1 MDIYSKKSTWKV
13 YLAIAGIV
21 IVILSLL
28 YTNYLTQRL
37 AASERNYA
45 AIWGDATLLLTNV
58 DINEDLSLPTKI
70 IRGNATIPVILVNL
84 QGGIDY
90 AINFGEQLDN
100 DKKYLADQVKKMDK
114 NGFVPIDIP
123 GFGKLYY
130 QESSTL
136 RLLRY
141 FPFVQLVLI
150 SAFIAFGYLGFS
162 SARRSEQNRVWV
174 GMAKE
179 TAHQLGT
186 PISGMVA
193 WIEHLKEIRQDDE
206 GVHEILN
213 ELRNDVGRLELIAD
227 RFSKIGSIPSLEPL
241 NIYPELENCRVYMQ
255 RRAPRKVHFHFP
267 DPHTHPLLV
276 RLNAPLFEWVIENLL
291 RNALDSMEA
300 HGSIT
305 VEVFNED
312 KTIAIEVTD
321 TGKGIPAS
329 KFKTVF
335 QPGFTTKK
343 RGWGLGLSLSKRII
357 EDYHNGRIFVKRSEE
372 NKGTTFCI
380 RLLKATEE

>member
-1 MDIYSKKSTWKV
+1 MDIYSKKSTWKI

-28 YTNYLTQRL
+28 YTNYLTQKL
-37 AASERNYA
+37 AEGERNYV
-45 AIWGDATLLLTNV
+45 AIWGEAMQVIANSDENV
-58 DINEDLSLPTKI
+58 DLTLPTRI
-70 IRGNATIPVILVNL
+70 INGNTTIPVILVNL
-84 QGGIDY
+84 QGRIDFNR
-90 AINFGEQLDN
+90 NFGD
-100 DKKYLADQVKKMDK
+100 DSDSYLAKQVKKMDK
-114 NGFVPIDIP
+114 KGFKPIDIP

-130 QESSTL
+130 QESNTL

-193 WIEHLKEIRQDDE
+193 WIEHLKTIRENDID
-206 GVHEILN
+206 VHEILD
-213 ELRNDVGRLELIAD
+213 ELGNDVSRLELIAE
-227 RFSKIGSIPSLEPL
+227 RFSKIGSVPSLDNV
-241 NIYPELENCRVYMQ
+241 NIYQELENCRVYMQ

-267 DPHTHPLLV
+267 DPHTDPMLV
-276 RLNAPLFEWVIENLL
+276 RMNPPLFEWVVENLL
-291 RNALDSMEA
+291 RNALDSMDG

-321 TGKGIPAS
+321 TGKGIPLS

-335 QPGFTTKK
+335 QPGYTTKK

-357 EDYHNGRIFVKRSEE
+357 EEYHSGKIFVKRSEE

-380 RLLKATEE
+380 KLLKATA

>member
-1 MDIYSKKSTWKV
+1 MDIYSKKSTWKI

-28 YTNYLTQRL
+28 YTNYLTQKL
-37 AASERNYA
+37 AEGERNYV
-45 AIWGDATLLLTNV
+45 AIWGEAMQVIANSDEKVDLT
-58 DINEDLSLPTKI
+58 LPTRI
-70 IRGNATIPVILVNL
+70 INGNTTIPVILVNL
-84 QGGIDY
+84 QGHIDFNR
-90 AINFGEQLDN
+90 NFGD
-100 DKKYLADQVKKMDK
+100 DSDSYLAKQVMKMDK
-114 NGFVPIDIP
+114 KGFKPIEIP

-130 QESSTL
+130 QESNTL

-193 WIEHLKEIRQDDE
+193 WIEHLKTIRENDID
-206 GVHEILN
+206 VHEILD
-213 ELRNDVGRLELIAD
+213 ELGNDVSRLELIAE
-227 RFSKIGSIPSLEPL
+227 RFSKIGSVPSLDNV
-241 NIYPELENCRVYMQ
+241 NIYQELENCRVYMQ
-255 RRAPRKVHFHFP
+255 RRAPRKVHFDFP
-267 DPHTHPLLV
+267 DPNTDPMLV
-276 RLNAPLFEWVIENLL
+276 RMNPPLFEWVVENLL
-291 RNALDSMEA
+291 RNALDSMDG

-321 TGKGIPAS
+321 TGKGIPLS

-335 QPGFTTKK
+335 QPGYTTKK

-357 EDYHNGRIFVKRSEE
+357 EEYHSGKIFVKRSEE

-380 RLLKATEE
+380 KLQKATA

>member
-1 MDIYSKKSTWKV
+1 MDIYSKKSTWKI

-28 YTNYLTQRL
+28 YTNYLTQKL
-37 AASERNYA
+37 AEGERNYV
-45 AIWGDATLLLTNV
+45 AIWGEAMQVIANSDENV
-58 DINEDLSLPTKI
+58 DLTLPTRI
-70 IRGNATIPVILVNL
+70 INGNTTIPVILVNL
-84 QGGIDY
+84 QGHIDFNR
-90 AINFGEQLDN
+90 NFGD
-100 DKKYLADQVKKMDK
+100 DSDSHLANQVNKMDK
-114 NGFVPIDIP
+114 KGFQPIDIP

-130 QESSTL
+130 QESNTL

-193 WIEHLKEIRQDDE
+193 WIEHLKTIRENDID
-206 GVHEILN
+206 VHEILD
-213 ELRNDVGRLELIAD
+213 ELGNDVSRLELIAE
-227 RFSKIGSIPSLEPL
+227 RFSKIGSVPSLDNV
-241 NIYPELENCRVYMQ
+241 NIYQELENCRMYMQ

-267 DPHTHPLLV
+267 DPNTDPMLV
-276 RLNAPLFEWVIENLL
+276 RMNPPLFEWVVENLL
-291 RNALDSMEA
+291 RNALDSMDG

-321 TGKGIPAS
+321 TGKGIPLS

-335 QPGFTTKK
+335 QPGYTTKK

-357 EDYHNGRIFVKRSEE
+357 EEYHSGKIFVKRSEE

-380 RLLKATEE
+380 KLQKATA

>member
-1 MDIYSKKSTWKV
+1 MDIYSKKSTWKI

-28 YTNYLTQRL
+28 YTNYLTQKL
-37 AASERNYA
+37 AEGERNYV
-45 AIWGDATLLLTNV
+45 AIWGEAMQVIANSEENV
-58 DINEDLSLPTKI
+58 DLTLPTRI
-70 IRGNATIPVILVNL
+70 INGNTTIPVILVNL
-84 QGGIDY
+84 QGRIDFTR
-90 AINFGEQLDN
+90 NFGEDS
-100 DKKYLADQVKKMDK
+100 DSYLANQVKKMDK
-114 NGFVPIDIP
+114 NGFQPIDIP

-130 QESSTL
+130 QESTTL

-193 WIEHLKEIRQDDE
+193 WIEHLKTIRENDID
-206 GVHEILN
+206 VHEILE
-213 ELRNDVGRLELIAD
+213 ELGNDVSRLELIAE
-227 RFSKIGSIPSLEPL
+227 RFSKIGSVPSLDNV
-241 NIYPELENCRVYMQ
+241 NIYQELEKCRVYMQ

-267 DPHTHPLLV
+267 DPHTDPMLV
-276 RLNAPLFEWVIENLL
+276 RLNPPLFDWVIENLL

-305 VEVFNED
+305 VEVFEEE
-312 KTIAIEVTD
+312 KSIAIEVSD
-321 TGKGIPAS
+321 TGKGIPLS

-335 QPGFTTKK
+335 QPGYTTKK

-357 EDYHNGRIFVKRSEE
+357 EEYHSGKIFVKRSEE

-380 RLLKATEE
+380 KLQKATA